1 MKDPRK
7 NSSGRNLCHGNMENE
22 GEMEAVGAIHLVI

>member
-7 NSSGRNLCHGNMENE
+7 NSSGRNLCHGKVENV
-22 GEMEAVGAIHLVI
+22 GETEAVGAVCLVI